1 MSQRDAT
8 SPAPRPDGASHG
20 LHPDD
25 VRRAAALRRDAL
37 LPFARRGLEP
47 RRRTDWSGAAG
58 ERSST

>member
-8 SPAPRPDGASHG
+8 SPSASHGASHD

-37 LPFARRGLEP
+37 LPFANADRSQQ
-47 RRRTDWSGAAG
+47 RTNWSGAAG